1 MCLFTLK
8 LQKTKVARKKGHS
21 EDVSARTLPK
31 LLISRMEELITAA
44 ECDLTWKR
52 VAVAT

>member
-8 LQKTKVARKKGHS
+8 LQKTKVARKKGPS

-31 LLISRMEELITAA
+31 LLILRMEGLITAA
-44 ECDLTWKR
+44 DCDLTWKR
-52 VAVAT
+52 AAAAP